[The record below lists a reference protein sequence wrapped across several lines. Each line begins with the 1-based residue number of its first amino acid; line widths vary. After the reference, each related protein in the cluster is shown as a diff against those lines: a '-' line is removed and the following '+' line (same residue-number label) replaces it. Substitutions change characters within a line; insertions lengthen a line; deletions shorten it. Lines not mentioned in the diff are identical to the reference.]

1 MKGIF
6 IALEGPDGSGKST
19 IMKKITDYFKDKDI
33 EFIGTREP
41 GGTEIGEK
49 IRKTILDKENTAM
62 VAETEA
68 LLYAASRSQHI
79 HEKIFPALNEGKVVV
94 CERFILSSLSYQG
107 VGRNLGIEEV
117 KNINDFAI
125 KGVRPD
131 LTLFFDVDPILT
143 LNRKT
148 KGEGGDRLE
157 KEGVDFH
164 KVVYNGY
171 MELIKMYPENVKI
184 IDASKNV
191 DEVFNQSIN
200 YIEEALKKGGF

>member
-19 IMKKITDYFKDKDI
+19 IMGKITDYFKDKDI

-49 IRKTILDKENTAM
+49 IRETILDEANKAM
-62 VAETEA
+62 VPETEA
-68 LLYAASRSQHI
+68 LLYAASRGQHI
-79 HEKIFPALNEGKVVV
+79 HEKILPALNQGKVVI

-125 KGVRPD
+125 RGVRPD
-131 LTLFFDVDPILT
+131 LTLFFDVDPELT
-143 LNRKT
+143 LKRKT
-148 KGEGGDRLE
+148 KNQGGDRLE
-157 KEGVDFH
+157 KEGIDFH
-164 KVVYNGY
+164 KLVYNGY
-171 MELIKMYPENVKI
+171 MDLMEMYPENVKI
-184 IDASKNV
+184 IDASKDI
-191 DEVFNQSIN
+191 DEVFNQSIKH
-200 YIEEALKKGGF
+200 IEEALKKGGF

>member
-19 IMKKITDYFKDKDI
+19 IMGKITDYFKDKDI

-49 IRKTILDKENTAM
+49 IRETILDEANKAM

-68 LLYAASRSQHI
+68 LLYAASRGQHI
-79 HEKIFPALNEGKVVV
+79 HEKILPALNQGKVVI

-125 KGVRPD
+125 RGVRPD
-131 LTLFFDVDPILT
+131 LTLFFDVDPELT
-143 LNRKT
+143 LKRKT
-148 KGEGGDRLE
+148 KNQGGDRLE
-157 KEGVDFH
+157 KEGIDFH
-164 KVVYNGY
+164 KLVYNGY
-171 MELIKMYPENVKI
+171 MDLMEMYPENVKI
-184 IDASKNV
+184 IDASKDI
-191 DEVFNQSIN
+191 DEVFNQSIKH
-200 YIEEALKKGGF
+200 IEEALKKGGF